1 MIDERFSL
9 TPVDVRSQEFGRK
22 LNGYDPVR
30 VEEFRTRVA
39 EELER
44 LIRMNHDL
52 DGKHKAAIEQL
63 RAFRDRDK
71 ALNDALVSAQQLRAE
86 IREQAERE
94 AALVLREARAESDR
108 IIDAARGGVRSVET
122 ELSMLEKTRR
132 AFISQMRALAER
144 HLHELEAIEA
154 TAAPPILPSA
164 APAPPAAPAAPAGG
178 AQPGAQAASEP
189 ESPDAR
195 QTPAWLNAVVK
206 ER

>member
-9 TPVDVRSQEFGRK
+9 TPVDVRTQEFGRK

-44 LIRMNHDL
+44 LIRLNHEL

-63 RAFRDRDK
+63 RAYRERDK

-86 IREQAERE
+86 MREQAERE
-94 AALVLREARAESDR
+94 AQLVVREARAEGER
-108 IIDAARGGVRSVET
+108 IIDASRSGVRQVET
-122 ELSMLEKTRR
+122 ELAMLEKTRR

-144 HLHELEAIEA
+144 HLHELEAMEA
-154 TAAPPILPSA
+154 TAAPPMRAPSSESA
-164 APAPPAAPAAPAGG
+164 NPGAPA
-178 AQPGAQAASEP
+178 Q
-189 ESPDAR
+189 

-206 ER
+206 EE

>member
-9 TPVDVRSQEFGRK
+9 TPVDVRTQEFGRK

-44 LIRMNHDL
+44 LIRLNHEL

-63 RAFRDRDK
+63 RAYRERDK
-71 ALNDALVSAQQLRAE
+71 ALNDALVSAQQLRSE
-86 IREQAERE
+86 MREQAERE
-94 AALVLREARAESDR
+94 AQLVIREARAEGER
-108 IIDAARGGVRSVET
+108 IIDASRSGVRQVET
-122 ELSMLEKTRR
+122 ELAMLEKTRR

-144 HLHELEAIEA
+144 HLHELEAMEA
-154 TAAPPILPSA
+154 TTGGQRPAASSPAAPPARESQPE
-164 APAPPAAPAAPAGG
+164 
-178 AQPGAQAASEP
+178 AQPESQAMGEG
-189 ESPDAR
+189 

-206 ER
+206 EE

>member
-1 MIDERFSL
+1 MIDERFNL
-9 TPVDVRSQEFGRK
+9 TPVDVRTQEFGRK

-44 LIRMNHDL
+44 LIKLNHEL

-94 AALVLREARAESDR
+94 AQLVIREARAEGER
-108 IIDAARGGVRSVET
+108 LIDASRSGVRQVET
-122 ELSMLEKTRR
+122 ELAMLEKTRR

-144 HLHELEAIEA
+144 HLHELEAMEA
-154 TAAPPILPSA
+154 TSAPPTRQRPA
-164 APAPPAAPAAPAGG
+164 EEAAPPAAAPQQPPANT
-178 AQPGAQAASEP
+178 AQQ
-189 ESPDAR
+189 
-195 QTPAWLNAVVK
+195 QTPAWLNAVVNK
-206 ER
+206 DE

>member
-9 TPVDVRSQEFGRK
+9 TPVDVRTQEFGRK
-22 LNGYDPVR
+22 LGGYDPVR

-44 LIRMNHDL
+44 LIRLNHEL

-63 RAFRDRDK
+63 RAYRDRDK

-86 IREQAERE
+86 IREQADRE
-94 AALVLREARAESDR
+94 AQLILREARAEGDR
-108 IIDAARGGVRSVET
+108 IIDASRSGVRQVES
-122 ELSMLEKTRR
+122 ELLVLEKTRR

-144 HLHELEAIEA
+144 HLHELEAMEA
-154 TAAPPILPSA
+154 TSVPR
-164 APAPPAAPAAPAGG
+164 PAPTTPQGEEPPAP
-178 AQPGAQAASEP
+178 EP
-189 ESPDAR
+189 K

-206 ER
+206 ED